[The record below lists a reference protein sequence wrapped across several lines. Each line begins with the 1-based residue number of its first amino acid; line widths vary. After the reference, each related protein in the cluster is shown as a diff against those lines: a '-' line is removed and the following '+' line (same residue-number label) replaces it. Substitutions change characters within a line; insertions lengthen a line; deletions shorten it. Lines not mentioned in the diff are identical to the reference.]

1 MASFMSVIRSFSSF
15 ILTNTPQLVKK
26 GLVGFYYDVN
36 PAWIVT
42 INLFS
47 FNS

>member
-15 ILTNTPQLVKK
+15 ILTNTSHFVKK

-36 PAWIVT
+36 PAWQY
-42 INLFS
+42 
-47 FNS
+47 